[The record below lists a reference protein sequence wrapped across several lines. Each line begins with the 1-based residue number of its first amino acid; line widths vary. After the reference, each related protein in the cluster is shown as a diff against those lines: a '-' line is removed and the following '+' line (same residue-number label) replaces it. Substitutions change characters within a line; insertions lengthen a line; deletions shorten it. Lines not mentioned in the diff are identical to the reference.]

1 MSDSKLS
8 STQTLLRAII
18 EEDCPEDI
26 KRDNFFETFAISQ
39 VLKNFK
45 LTNDDIDYGH
55 VGGAQNGGCDGLYL
69 FLNDSLLYPDQ
80 LDKLPVLKKPRLK
93 LYIIQ
98 AKNEF
103 GFKEQVFSNWKTV
116 SSNLMTLSS
125 FQEYSGRYNE
135 QIIDTFKMLNEVIQK
150 LKREELNLSIEY
162 YYISMAE
169 GNINPNVQAQAEELK
184 KIIRER
190 YPSAETR
197 VSFIDAD
204 QLWKIYHASPETRT
218 TLEFVTTPSYTDS
231 NCAGLVNLA
240 NYYRFIT
247 DESSGLQKNFFEA
260 NVRDYQGNNVVNSG
274 IAKTLEASNT
284 GEDFWWFNNGV
295 TILTSGI
302 TPLRPDCYQLID
314 PEIVNGL
321 QTSREIFNFYS
332 QHPDAVKKEKR
343 NLLVRVI
350 NPNNEESRNKIIL
363 ATNKQTNIP
372 NSYLRV
378 TDPIHLKIEQ
388 YFRTKGL
395 CYDRRKN
402 YYKNLKEDPSTI
414 VTVPFLAQCLISLLL
429 RQPDFARARPS
440 TLLDRDEIYKK
451 LYNEETPLEVFYKAA
466 YIGKRIKSHLR
477 ATTYSPTIQND
488 LLFCTLHAVVANH
501 IKKKDISIN
510 DLINLDTLA
519 DNEIKQIEELVYKQ
533 YEALG
538 SSSTIAKSPTFI
550 EKVESALEI

>member
-1 MSDSKLS
+1 MPDSKLS
-8 STQTLLRAII
+8 STQTLLREII
-18 EEDCPEDI
+18 EEDCPKNI
-26 KRDNFFETFAISQ
+26 KKDNFFETFAISQ

-55 VGGAQNGGCDGLYL
+55 VGGAHDGGCDGLYL
-69 FLNDSLLYPDQ
+69 FLNDSLLYLDQ
-80 LDKLPVLKKPRLK
+80 LDNLQVPKKPSLT

-98 AKNEF
+98 AKNEL

-116 SSNLMTLSS
+116 SSNLMTLSP
-125 FQEYSGRYNE
+125 FQDYSGRYNE

-162 YYISMAE
+162 CYISMAE
-169 GNINPNVQAQAEELK
+169 GNINPNVQAQADELK
-184 KIIRER
+184 KIVRDR
-190 YPSAETR
+190 YPSAETH
-197 VSFIDAD
+197 VSFIGAD
-204 QLWKIYHASPETRT
+204 QLWEIYHASPETRT
-218 TLEFVTTPSYTDS
+218 TLEFVTTPSYIDS

-240 NYYRFIT
+240 KYYRFIT
-247 DESSGLQKNFFEA
+247 GESSGLQKNFFEA

-274 IAKTLEASNT
+274 IAKTLEDSNT
-284 GEDFWWFNNGV
+284 GEDFWWVNNGV
-295 TILTSGI
+295 TIVTSGI
-302 TPLRPDCYQLID
+302 TPLRPDLYQLVD

-332 QHPDAVKKEKR
+332 QHPDALKKEKR

-372 NSYLRV
+372 NSYLRA

-388 YFRTKGL
+388 YFHNKGL

-402 YYKNLKEDPSTI
+402 YYKNLKADPSAI

-440 TLLDRDEIYKK
+440 TLLDKEEIYQK
-451 LYNEETPLEVFYKAA
+451 LYNEKTPLEVFYKAA
-466 YIGKRIKSHLR
+466 YIGKRIKNHLR
-477 ATTYSPTIQND
+477 ATAYPSTIQND

-501 IKKKDISIN
+501 IKKRDISIN
-510 DLINLDTLA
+510 DLINLDTLE
-519 DNEIKQIEELVYKQ
+519 DNEIEQIEELVYKQ
-533 YEALG
+533 YKALG
-538 SSSTIAKSPTFI
+538 SSSTIAKSSTFI
-550 EKVESALEI
+550 DKVESALKI